1 MAAAGF
7 LFLLVLLGQDSL
19 HHVANFGD
27 VGQIYFR
34 CNRLRGPRSR
44 SAVGGG
50 MGSVLK
56 MRANLIGFVILNRA
70 GVGLAFAQ
78 AELRQHVKYLT
89 ALDFHLSREI
99 VDSNLTH
106 PPLFEKCCPKPLV
119 AHSYLSAMVCGTSI
133 IA

>member
-70 GVGLAFAQ
+70 GVGFDSGD
-78 AELRQHVKYLT
+78 AELRENVDNC
-89 ALDFHLSREI
+89 ARLDFQLARKI